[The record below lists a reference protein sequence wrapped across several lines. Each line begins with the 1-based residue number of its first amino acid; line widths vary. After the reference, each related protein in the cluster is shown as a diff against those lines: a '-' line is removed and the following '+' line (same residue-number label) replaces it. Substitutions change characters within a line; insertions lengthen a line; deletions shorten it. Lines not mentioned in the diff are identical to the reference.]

1 MVKVPGNTVI
11 VQDGQFE
18 KAMRKFKKKVQ
29 TSGIL
34 MELRER
40 EHYVKPTTRRK
51 LKAGA
56 ARSRWRKHLR
66 SQQLPDKPY

>member
-56 ARSRWRKHLR
+56 ARSRWRKHLQ
-66 SQQLPDKPY
+66 SQVLPQKKY